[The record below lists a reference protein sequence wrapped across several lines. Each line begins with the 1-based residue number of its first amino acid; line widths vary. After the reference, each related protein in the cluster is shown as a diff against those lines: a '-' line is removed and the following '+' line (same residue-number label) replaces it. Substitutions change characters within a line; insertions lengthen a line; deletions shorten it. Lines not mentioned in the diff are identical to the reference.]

1 MFHMCKEK
9 REENKKIIMGTDL
22 NLYGP
27 DILFDTGVTA

>member
-9 REENKKIIMGTDL
+9 REENKKIMGTDL